1 MVKCLRILAT
11 IVAIFSFNIGVNAQ
25 TAVYMGKL
33 IVNVY
38 GINSEPQDASVEVKT
53 SDDGTIK
60 LTLRNL
66 IIATSD
72 SETPIGN
79 ISVKNII
86 VESENGIKSFS
97 YEGETSISTGNKQ
110 NIEQWEGPAMGNVPV
125 VLKGIIDKAGIHF
138 EMAVTLS
145 GTINNTIK
153 IFFGKKLTSMKSF
166 TDNLI
171 VNVNG
176 ENSIPIYETIDVTYD
191 SDNTIDVF
199 LDNFILHTE
208 EGDKPIGN
216 ISVRTMM
223 VKDSLGCQ
231 YFSRKGNIEI
241 TAGSTDNIAD
251 DQWIGPQLGEIP
263 IRLKAFVN
271 EEKIYITIEIT
282 MTNPDKK
289 VLVYFGNDITNEITN
304 VYSPSTNSTEI
315 YSVNGTRVSKEHKG
329 IQIIRTSDGRAKKIL
344 NY

>member
-1 MVKCLRILAT
+1 
-11 IVAIFSFNIGVNAQ
+11 
-25 TAVYMGKL
+25 
-33 IVNVY
+33 
-38 GINSEPQDASVEVKT
+38 
-53 SDDGTIK
+53 
-60 LTLRNL
+60 
-66 IIATSD
+66 
-72 SETPIGN
+72 
-79 ISVKNII
+79 
-86 VESENGIKSFS
+86 
-97 YEGETSISTGNKQ
+97 
-110 NIEQWEGPAMGNVPV
+110 
-125 VLKGIIDKAGIHF
+125 
-138 EMAVTLS
+138 
-145 GTINNTIK
+145 
-153 IFFGKKLTSMKSF
+153 MKSF

-289 VLVYFGNDITNEITN
+289 VLVYFGNDITNEIRT
-304 VYSPSTNSTEI
+304 VYDQSMNSSEI
-315 YSVNGTRVSKEHKG
+315 YSISGTRGNQRHKG
-329 IQIIRTSDGRAKKIL
+329 IQIMRISDGKFKKIL